1 MVVTMPLV
9 GRLLDR
15 LRTRFAFAL
24 ALVVQSLSLLGASVV
39 TDIISA
45 IAFAV
50 VFGLNNACSMTLF
63 GYIFPRYFGR
73 KHLGSIQG
81 ARQTILV
88 IGASVGP
95 PLIGYSAE
103 LTSGFEGPLRAAAI
117 YPLICAVLAAIFL
130 RTPAPL
136 DVHVA
141 RD

>member
-1 MVVTMPLV
+1 M
-9 GRLLDR
+9 
-15 LRTRFAFAL
+15 
-24 ALVVQSLSLLGASVV
+24 
-39 TDIISA
+39 
-45 IAFAV
+45 AFAV

-81 ARQTILV
+81 AGQTILV

-103 LTSGFEGPLRAAAI
+103 LTGGFEGPLGAAAI
-117 YPLICAVLAAIFL
+117 YPLICAVLAAVFL

-136 DVHVA
+136 DAHVA